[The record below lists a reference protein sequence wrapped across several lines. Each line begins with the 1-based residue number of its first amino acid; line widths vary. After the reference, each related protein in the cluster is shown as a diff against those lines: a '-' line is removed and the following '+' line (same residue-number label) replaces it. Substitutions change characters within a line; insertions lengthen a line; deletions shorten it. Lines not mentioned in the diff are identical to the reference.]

1 MTIAMRRAEGAE
13 DVPDPLAVVCYRRP
27 WRAVVALLVV
37 ASRASLPLILAR
49 VVYGQ
54 DPPATLPLLIGLVA
68 TMVLVPGGLAAFLQ
82 RAFAAR
88 MMVEGD
94 TVVVTR
100 RDMRLEIPAS
110 AIVAVVPWRLPL
122 PTPGAALLLR
132 SGRRLGYEIG
142 LTTPSRLVTLLAD
155 RAGTTARTVRDD
167 PALLHADAARHAGAL
182 RWWQW
187 LVKFPLLGL
196 LPTAVLFNAH
206 QWIAYGGTLG
216 EYYTYGA
223 IAYLLTFL
231 DYWTTVTIYLAL
243 WAGLWRGTA
252 EIMVWGAAR
261 RAPASILGVRRFV
274 EIGCR
279 VLYYGGVPALLAL
292 RFMP

>member
-1 MTIAMRRAEGAE
+1 
-13 DVPDPLAVVCYRRP
+13 
-27 WRAVVALLVV
+27 VALLVV

-54 DPPATLPLLIGLVA
+54 DPPVTLPLLLGLVA
-68 TMVLVPGGLAAFLQ
+68 TMVLVPGGLAALLQ

-88 MMVEGD
+88 MTVEDD

-100 RDMRLEIPAS
+100 HDVRLEIPES
-110 AIVAVVPWRLPL
+110 AIVAVVPWMLPL

-132 SGRRLGYEIG
+132 SGHRFGYGIG
-142 LTTPSRLVTLLAD
+142 LTTPSRLIAFLTEQAD
-155 RAGTTARTVRDD
+155 AGARTVGDD
-167 PALLHADAARHAGAL
+167 PAFLHADAGRHAGAL
-182 RWWQW
+182 CWWQW

-223 IAYLLTFL
+223 PAYLLTFL

-243 WAGLWRGTA
+243 WAGIWRVAA
-252 EIMVWGAAR
+252 EIVAWGAAR
-261 RAPASILGVRRFV
+261 LVPTSAFGVRRFV